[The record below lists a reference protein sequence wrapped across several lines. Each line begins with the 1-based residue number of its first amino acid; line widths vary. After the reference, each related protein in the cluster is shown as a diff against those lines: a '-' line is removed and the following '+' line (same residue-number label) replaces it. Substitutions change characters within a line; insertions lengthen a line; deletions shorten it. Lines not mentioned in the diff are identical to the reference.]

1 MNKYLFH
8 IQVPIYMNIEDIE
21 QELGVMQLSDSFFPT
36 GMFATSNGLE
46 FLFTEKK
53 IYCMKDI
60 ANIIKINI
68 IQQIGPSDC
77 IALANAFDS
86 AKKNNF
92 DEIINA
98 DAIVFATKPIKEIR
112 EASVRSGIQLIK
124 CVSEF
129 VSENEILNKYKDSI
143 TKNSAHGVFPIA
155 FAICCNGLKIK
166 KEKCM
171 MMMMYGF
178 TVSVVGAALRLG
190 LIQHF
195 EAQKIIHMTKPII
208 SQTIKE
214 HSEKT
219 LSEMWQFAP
228 QTDIIQMSHEKMDSK
243 MFIT

>member
-1 MNKYLFH
+1 
-8 IQVPIYMNIEDIE
+8 MNIDDIE
-21 QELGVMQLSDSFFPT
+21 QELGMMQLSDSFFPT

-46 FLFTEKK
+46 FLFTEKR
-53 IYCMKDI
+53 IHGMEDI
-60 ANIIKINI
+60 ANIIKTNI
-68 IQQIGPSDC
+68 VQQIGPSDC
-77 IALANAFDS
+77 VALANAFDS
-86 AKKNNF
+86 AAKNNF
-92 DEIINA
+92 DEIIEA
-98 DAIVFATKPIKEIR
+98 DAIVFATKAIKEIR

-129 VSENEILNKYKDSI
+129 VSENEILNQYKDNI
-143 TKNSAHGVFPIA
+143 TKNKVQGVFPVA

-166 KEKCM
+166 KEKSM

-178 TVSVVGAALRLG
+178 TVSIVGAALRLG

-195 EAQKIIHMTKPII
+195 EAQKIIHMIKPII

-214 HSEKT
+214 HSNKS